1 MNSLQNE
8 IQYYKLNNT
17 NDIAYNNGIFW
28 LLNKSERAKKEMP
41 FNLQLELII
50 SKPVWIIHF
59 NNPCYELCY
68 ELLISDPINFH
79 YMNEKWDCYQEIKE
93 LYNLLTN
100 Y

>member
-1 MNSLQNE
+1 MNSSQNK

-17 NDIAYNNGIFW
+17 NDITYTNGIFW
-28 LLNKSERAKKEMP
+28 LLNKSKRAKKEIP

-50 SKPVWIIHF
+50 SKPVWIVHF